1 MLTVTT
7 NSNEKIP
14 YGKYQELMLA
24 AFDLDDLIM
33 STTVYYLDRCTASAG
48 SFCDSLI
55 KAWPNLR
62 VLTAKFVMQV
72 VNEAFERYER
82 GDTRALG
89 HDCDRQKWMEVG
101 KLWKGESM

>member
-14 YGKYQELMLA
+14 YDKYQELMLA

-33 STTVYYLDRCTASAG
+33 SATAYYLGRCTASVG
-48 SFCDSLI
+48 WFCDCLI

-62 VLTAKFVMQV
+62 VPTVKFAMRV